1 MSNHI
6 KKMLRITDENIL
18 VSNVIEKNI
27 RGNNSLIIKASLTY
41 MPLACI
47 NCGSTTTD
55 SEGKRVIVKNGSKVV
70 SIRLEPY
77 QHLPTILELAK
88 QRYHCK
94 NCGDYWT
101 AQTDLVQEKS
111 FISNHTK
118 IKILDLLSEKISMTL
133 IAKLCSVSITTV
145 IRILRSLSTY
155 LPTPTNPVTL
165 PKVLMVDEFR
175 SHASLEDKMSF
186 ICADGETGKLI
197 DILPSRK
204 LNKLTHY
211 FNRTTIEN
219 RENVQFLVTDMN
231 AAYFQLTKKVFP
243 SARLIIDR
251 FHIVKHLNSAFNEFR
266 VREMKRINQQNKK
279 SDANKLKTNWKF
291 LLKNSSNIDTT
302 HYKTWRSFRSP
313 KYPFLTEAMM
323 IDRLL
328 SLSIPLADAYESFQ
342 LLGHHFRTK
351 NPEGF
356 FSFLKNLPDNLDPQ
370 FKKKIENLLSY
381 EEGITNSLI
390 YSYSN
395 GKIEAKNT
403 HIKTLKRV
411 SYGFKS
417 FQNMRIRIFLTNG
430 LIKIK

>member
-77 QHLPTILELAK
+77 QHLSTILELAK

-155 LPTPTNPVTL
+155 L
-165 PKVLMVDEFR
+165 
-175 SHASLEDKMSF
+175 
-186 ICADGETGKLI
+186 
-197 DILPSRK
+197 
-204 LNKLTHY
+204 
-211 FNRTTIEN
+211 
-219 RENVQFLVTDMN
+219 
-231 AAYFQLTKKVFP
+231 
-243 SARLIIDR
+243 
-251 FHIVKHLNSAFNEFR
+251 
-266 VREMKRINQQNKK
+266 
-279 SDANKLKTNWKF
+279 
-291 LLKNSSNIDTT
+291 
-302 HYKTWRSFRSP
+302 
-313 KYPFLTEAMM
+313 
-323 IDRLL
+323 
-328 SLSIPLADAYESFQ
+328 
-342 LLGHHFRTK
+342 
-351 NPEGF
+351 
-356 FSFLKNLPDNLDPQ
+356 
-370 FKKKIENLLSY
+370 
-381 EEGITNSLI
+381 
-390 YSYSN
+390 
-395 GKIEAKNT
+395 
-403 HIKTLKRV
+403 
-411 SYGFKS
+411 
-417 FQNMRIRIFLTNG
+417 
-430 LIKIK
+430 